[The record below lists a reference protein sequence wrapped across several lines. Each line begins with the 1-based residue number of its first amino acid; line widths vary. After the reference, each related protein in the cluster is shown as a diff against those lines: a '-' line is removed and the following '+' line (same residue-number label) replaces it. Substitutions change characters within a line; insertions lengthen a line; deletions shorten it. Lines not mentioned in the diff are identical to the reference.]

1 MNILRITELLFTTRR
16 QTPPFTAY
24 GYSTKFRITLK
35 MRIGT
40 DTHGPGPDP
49 IAVIAP
55 AGGQFSH
62 ELRAGDRLADLTR
75 ATQLELAQALC
86 RATGT
91 RALVDDG
98 TPEPGSWILVAA
110 DGSRGRVRTDPA
122 ADGLTVLYAVE
133 PIAGAADLPVGP
145 PPDRA
150 GR

>member
-1 MNILRITELLFTTRR
+1 MQYVIYLDGGTPAEALRQALRSVYGV
-16 QTPPFTAY
+16 PPSAVHL
-24 GYSTKFRITLK
+24 GR
-35 MRIGT
+35 
-40 DTHGPGPDP
+40 PGPDP

>member
-1 MNILRITELLFTTRR
+1 VRYGIYLHGDTPVEALRQALHSVYGV
-16 QTPPFTAY
+16 PPSAVHL
-24 GYSTKFRITLK
+24 GRP
-35 MRIGT
+35 
-40 DTHGPGPDP
+40 DPDP

-75 ATQLELAQALC
+75 ATQLELARAICL
-86 RATGT
+86 ATGS

-98 TPEPGSWILVAA
+98 TLEPASWILVTA

-122 ADGLTVLYAVE
+122 ADGLIVLYAVE
-133 PIAGAADLPVGP
+133 PIAGAPDLPVGP
-145 PPDRA
+145 PPDQT